1 MTKPELY
8 RLVFKSTEGQQVLA
22 DLARYVE
29 VMDVSQPG
37 SAGKLIAH
45 ITRMINEPDRAPVNG
60 KVRGVARAS
69 GGRITHG

>member
-1 MTKPELY
+1 MTKAELY
-8 RLVFKSTEGQQVLA
+8 RLVFRSPGGQEVLA

-45 ITRMINEPDRAPVNG
+45 ITRMINEPERAPVNG
-60 KVRGVARAS
+60 RPRVARAS
-69 GGRITHG
+69 GGRIIHG